1 MTEYV
6 PTDHQRLAD
15 ELSALFD
22 QFVARL
28 PYAETNAEPAASV
41 YGYLSIPEEFRH
53 TAIATV
59 AESEA
64 LQALQRLQ
72 VDRARE
78 VQQFRDA
85 FLPLARKMIAAGE
98 ALEFTIDVKMS
109 RLNRGALQIYGV
121 AKELARDQG
130 DLEIW
135 VAEMREHLKRR
146 TRAGRR
152 RASEPETPAGVL

>member
-1 MTEYV
+1 MAHYT
-6 PTDHQRLAD
+6 PTNHQKLAD
-15 ELSALFD
+15 KLSALFD
-22 QFVARL
+22 QFVAKL
-28 PYAETNAEPAASV
+28 PYAETKTEPAASV

-59 AESEA
+59 ADSEA

-72 VDRARE
+72 VDQARE

-85 FLPLARKMIAAGE
+85 FLPLARKMIMAGE
-98 ALEFTIDVKMS
+98 ALEFTIDVKVS

-130 DLEIW
+130 DLRIW

-146 TRAGRR
+146 TRSGAK
-152 RASEPETPAGVL
+152 RATQAETA

>member
-1 MTEYV
+1 MAEYV
-6 PTDHQRLAD
+6 PTNHQQLAD

-22 QFVARL
+22 QFIAKL
-28 PYAETNAEPAASV
+28 PYAETNTEPSASV

-59 AESEA
+59 ADSEA

-72 VDRARE
+72 VDQARE

-85 FLPLARKMIAAGE
+85 FLPLAQKMITAGE
-98 ALEFTIDVKMS
+98 ALEFTIDVKVS

-130 DLEIW
+130 DLQIW

-146 TRAGRR
+146 TRSGRR
-152 RASEPETPAGVL
+152 RAAQPEAE